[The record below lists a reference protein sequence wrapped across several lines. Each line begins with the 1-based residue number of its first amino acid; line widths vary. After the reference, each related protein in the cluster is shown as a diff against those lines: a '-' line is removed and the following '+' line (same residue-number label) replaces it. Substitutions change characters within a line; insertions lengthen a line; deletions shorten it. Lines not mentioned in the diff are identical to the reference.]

1 MHDLFLDTNILV
13 DYLGHRAPFD
23 RDAELLFTG
32 FYNRNYKGRTSIIN
46 LVHVHY
52 QLRRQLSEERTRLVL
67 NQLVDIIEIVDI
79 PGGLTKNALYNWTVI
94 DFEDAVQ
101 YELARISQS
110 DFFITR
116 NLKDFPKNAPFTICD
131 AATYLNNYSLK
142 G

>member
-13 DYLGHRAPFD
+13 DYLGNRAPFN
-23 RDAELLFTG
+23 RDAELLFNG
-32 FYNRNYKGRTSIIN
+32 FVNREYNGRTSIIN

-52 QLRRQLSEERTRLVL
+52 QLRRQLAEERTRLVL
-67 NQLVDIIEIVDI
+67 SQLVDIIDIVDI
-79 PGGLTKNALYNWTVI
+79 SGDLTKNALNNWSVT

-101 YELARISQS
+101 YELARVTQS

-131 AATYLNNYSLK
+131 AATYLNNHSLK